1 MRVRFQ
7 ASGGIAAFPGLDGPR
22 TVDLDELP
30 QEQRESLKELIREVD
45 FFELPGRLGPP
56 RGSADHRSY
65 EISIEDGDRRHTV
78 VISDPVP
85 TRTLQALIARLRE
98 LPRHGPSSR

>member
-7 ASGGIAAFPGLDGPR
+7 VSGGIAAFPGLDAAR
-22 TVDLDELP
+22 RVDLEDLP
-30 QEQRESLKELIREVD
+30 HGERESLEQLIRDAD
-45 FFELPGRLGPP
+45 FFELPGRLEPS
-56 RGSADHRSY
+56 RGAADYQLY

-78 VISDPVP
+78 IVSDPVP

-98 LPRHGPSSR
+98 LPRQRPSSR